1 MTLFDREVVFLILQF
16 LNEANEAKYK
26 DTVHKLEKDSGYFF
40 NMRYF
45 EDCVNNGE
53 WDEADSYLS
62 GFCKVDESRYSTKI
76 FFEIRKQKYFE
87 ALDRHD
93 YARAVEILQKDLK
106 VFSTI
111 DEERF
116 KEMTLLLSLG
126 NFRENEELSD
136 YGDIKSARAVILTEV
151 KKIIEASPLFRDK
164 LQFPKLKNSRLST
177 LINQGLN
184 WQHHLCNIPRP
195 NPDFK
200 TLFSDHSC
208 GCGQIACAPSP
219 AINPIMGSIAK
230 VGGFPSSRK
239 KKPFQP
245 ARAPLTTSLSGW
257 TANPSSVP
265 HQTVSAGPRGLTVP
279 NNASSLLKH
288 PRTPPT
294 NNPRMDYQ
302 IADYKHVSK
311 KRSRPLGTPAKA
323 NNMSVNVFPHTY
335 PGQSHAD
342 TRHSSED
349 LPKTVIV
356 SLSQGSAVKSMDFH
370 PVQQTLLLVGTNIG
384 DITIWEVGSRERLV
398 SRNFEIWD
406 FDACSMALQASVAFE
421 YTASINRVIWSP
433 DGSHIGIGYSK
444 SVVHIYSY
452 HGADDLRNQLEI
464 DAHVGEVNDLA
475 FTHLNKQLC
484 IISCG
489 EDKTIKVWDAITGNK
504 LYSFEGHEAS
514 VYSVCAQMKENTQFI
529 FSTAV
534 DGKIKAWLYDNL
546 GSRVDY
552 HAPGHSFTRI
562 VYSTDGT
569 RLFSCGTNKKGE
581 SYIVEWDE
589 TQGAVKRTY
598 NGLGKR
604 TLGVVQFDTTKN
616 RFLAAGDEFQIKFW
630 DMDNVNLLNATNAEG
645 GLPASPCLRFNK
657 EGIMLAVSTNENG
670 IKVLANADGV
680 RLLRSIENR
689 AVDASGMA
697 SGNAVKR
704 PIIGTFGASSSFHGT
719 NNGVADRSQMSTVV
733 GLNGDARSLDKNS
746 RVAEELQKPKTWKL
760 TEVNEPSLLRSIR
773 LPDALNLIVR
783 LIYANSGGFILALTH
798 TGVHRLWKW
807 QKNEQNVLGK
817 ATTTVPPLL
826 WQPRSGILMMTNDII
841 DRNLEDSVPSCLAL
855 SNNDS
860 YAVSASGGKISLF
873 NTATFKTLATF
884 MPPPP
889 VATFVAFHPV
899 DNNIIAVGMEDSTI
913 HLFHVPIDTVKY
925 KIKGHQKRVT
935 GLAFS
940 TVLNVLVSSG
950 ADSQLCVW
958 SLDGWAKQAGTF
970 LQIPTGRVHTP
981 LAQTRVQ
988 FHQDLIHLLAVH
1000 ETQIAI
1006 YEASKLECLKKW
1018 VPRQSLG
1025 PITDATYSCDSQSI
1039 YASFEDAS
1047 VFVLTASTLRIRCRI
1062 SSAAYIPSNPS
1073 VRVYPAVVAAHP
1085 SEPNQFAVGLT
1096 DGGVVVM
1103 EPPESEEMWGT
1114 MPPVENAG
1122 PGAGAAAGLDQ
1133 QQR

>member
-1 MTLFDREVVFLILQF
+1 MTLLDRELVFLILQY
-16 LNEANEAKYK
+16 LNEANEGKYK
-26 DTVHKLEKDSGYFF
+26 DTVHRLEKDSGYFF

-93 YARAVEILQKDLK
+93 YARAVDILQKDLK

-164 LQFPKLKNSRLST
+164 LQLPKLKNSRLST

-184 WQHHLCNIPRP
+184 WQHHLCNNPRP

-208 GCGQIACAPSP
+208 GHIACAPSP

-239 KKPFQP
+239 KKVGGFPPIRAHGPFQP
-245 ARAPLTTSLSGW
+245 PLTTSLSGW

-279 NNASSLLKH
+279 NNA
-288 PRTPPT
+288 
-294 NNPRMDYQ
+294 
-302 IADYKHVSK
+302 
-311 KRSRPLGTPAKA
+311 
-323 NNMSVNVFPHTY
+323 F
-335 PGQSHAD
+335 
-342 TRHSSED
+342 
-349 LPKTVIV
+349 
-356 SLSQGSAVKSMDFH
+356 
-370 PVQQTLLLVGTNIG
+370 GTNIG

-406 FDACSMALQASVAFE
+406 LDACSMALQASVAFE
-421 YTASINRVIWSP
+421 YTASVNRVIWSP

-444 SVVHIYSY
+444 SVVHVYSY

-504 LYSFEGHEAS
+504 LYSFEGHEAP

-529 FSTAV
+529 FSTAI

-569 RLFSCGTNKKGE
+569 RLFSCGTNKEGE

-598 NGLGKR
+598 NGLGKQ
-604 TLGVVQFDTTKN
+604 TLGVMQFDTTKN

-697 SGNAVKR
+697 SGNAVKG
-704 PIIGTFGASSSFHGT
+704 PIIGTFGASGSVHGT

-746 RVAEELQKPKTWKL
+746 RVAEELEKPKTWKL

-783 LIYANSGGFILALTH
+783 LIYANSGGSILALTH

-873 NTATFKTLATF
+873 NTVTFKTLATF

-889 VATFVAFHPV
+889 AATFVAFHPV

-958 SLDGWAKQAGTF
+958 SLDGWAKQAGMF
-970 LQIPTGRVHTP
+970 LQIPTGRMLTP

-1025 PITDATYSCDSQSI
+1025 PITDATYSCDCESI

-1047 VFVLTASTLRIRCRI
+1047 VFVLTASTLRTRCRI
-1062 SSAAYIPSNPS
+1062 SSAAYITSNPS
-1073 VRVYPAVVAAHP
+1073 ARVYPAVVAAHP

-1103 EPPESEEMWGT
+1103 EPPESEETWGT

-1122 PGAGAAAGLDQ
+1122 PSAGAAAGLDQ

>member
-1 MTLFDREVVFLILQF
+1 MTLLDRELVFLILQY
-16 LNEANEAKYK
+16 LNEANEGKYK
-26 DTVHKLEKDSGYFF
+26 DTVHRLEKDSGYFF

-111 DEERF
+111 NEERF

-184 WQHHLCNIPRP
+184 WQHHLCNNPRP
-195 NPDFK
+195 NADFK

-208 GCGQIACAPSP
+208 GHIACAPSP

-239 KKPFQP
+239 KKVGGFPPIRAHGPCQP
-245 ARAPLTTSLSGW
+245 APAPLTTSLSGW

-265 HQTVSAGPRGLTVP
+265 HQTVSARPRGLTVP
-279 NNASSLLKH
+279 NNAYS
-288 PRTPPT
+288 
-294 NNPRMDYQ
+294 
-302 IADYKHVSK
+302 KHVSK
-311 KRSRPLGTPAKA
+311 KRSRPLGTPDK
-323 NNMSVNVFPHTY
+323 
-335 PGQSHAD
+335 SHAD
-342 TRHSSED
+342 TLHSSED
-349 LPKTVIV
+349 LPKTVIF

-406 FDACSMALQASVAFE
+406 LDACSMALQASVAFE
-421 YTASINRVIWSP
+421 YTASVNRVIWSP
-433 DGSHIGIGYSK
+433 DGSHVGIGYSK

-475 FTHLNKQLC
+475 FTHLNKQSC

-504 LYSFEGHEAS
+504 LYSFEGHEAP

-529 FSTAV
+529 FSAAI

-569 RLFSCGTNKKGE
+569 RLFSCGTNKEGE

-697 SGNAVKR
+697 SGNAVKG
-704 PIIGTFGASSSFHGT
+704 PLIGTFGASSSVHGT

-746 RVAEELQKPKTWKL
+746 SVAEELEKPKTWKL

-783 LIYANSGGFILALTH
+783 LIYANSGGSILALTH

-807 QKNEQNVLGK
+807 QKNDQNVLGK

-873 NTATFKTLATF
+873 NTVTFKTLATF

-889 VATFVAFHPV
+889 AATFVAFHPV

-913 HLFHVPIDTVKY
+913 HLFHVPIDTVNY

-950 ADSQLCVW
+950 ADSQMCVW

-970 LQIPTGRVHTP
+970 LQIPTGRMLTP
-981 LAQTRVQ
+981 LAPTRVQ

-1025 PITDATYSCDSQSI
+1025 PITDATYSCDSESI

-1073 VRVYPAVVAAHP
+1073 ARVYPAVVAAHP

-1096 DGGVVVM
+1096 DGGIVVM
-1103 EPPESEEMWGT
+1103 EPPESEETWGT

-1122 PGAGAAAGLDQ
+1122 PSAGAAAGLDQ

>member
-1 MTLFDREVVFLILQF
+1 
-16 LNEANEAKYK
+16 
-26 DTVHKLEKDSGYFF
+26 
-40 NMRYF
+40 
-45 EDCVNNGE
+45 
-53 WDEADSYLS
+53 
-62 GFCKVDESRYSTKI
+62 
-76 FFEIRKQKYFE
+76 
-87 ALDRHD
+87 
-93 YARAVEILQKDLK
+93 
-106 VFSTI
+106 
-111 DEERF
+111 
-116 KEMTLLLSLG
+116 
-126 NFRENEELSD
+126 
-136 YGDIKSARAVILTEV
+136 
-151 KKIIEASPLFRDK
+151 
-164 LQFPKLKNSRLST
+164 
-177 LINQGLN
+177 
-184 WQHHLCNIPRP
+184 
-195 NPDFK
+195 
-200 TLFSDHSC
+200 
-208 GCGQIACAPSP
+208 
-219 AINPIMGSIAK
+219 
-230 VGGFPSSRK
+230 
-239 KKPFQP
+239 
-245 ARAPLTTSLSGW
+245 
-257 TANPSSVP
+257 
-265 HQTVSAGPRGLTVP
+265 
-279 NNASSLLKH
+279 
-288 PRTPPT
+288 
-294 NNPRMDYQ
+294 
-302 IADYKHVSK
+302 
-311 KRSRPLGTPAKA
+311 
-323 NNMSVNVFPHTY
+323 
-335 PGQSHAD
+335 
-342 TRHSSED
+342 
-349 LPKTVIV
+349 
-356 SLSQGSAVKSMDFH
+356 
-370 PVQQTLLLVGTNIG
+370 
-384 DITIWEVGSRERLV
+384 
-398 SRNFEIWD
+398 
-406 FDACSMALQASVAFE
+406 
-421 YTASINRVIWSP
+421 
-433 DGSHIGIGYSK
+433 
-444 SVVHIYSY
+444 
-452 HGADDLRNQLEI
+452 
-464 DAHVGEVNDLA
+464 
-475 FTHLNKQLC
+475 
-484 IISCG
+484 
-489 EDKTIKVWDAITGNK
+489 
-504 LYSFEGHEAS
+504 
-514 VYSVCAQMKENTQFI
+514 
-529 FSTAV
+529 
-534 DGKIKAWLYDNL
+534 
-546 GSRVDY
+546 
-552 HAPGHSFTRI
+552 
-562 VYSTDGT
+562 
-569 RLFSCGTNKKGE
+569 
-581 SYIVEWDE
+581 
-589 TQGAVKRTY
+589 
-598 NGLGKR
+598 
-604 TLGVVQFDTTKN
+604 
-616 RFLAAGDEFQIKFW
+616 
-630 DMDNVNLLNATNAEG
+630 MDNVNLLNATNAEG

-704 PIIGTFGASSSFHGT
+704 PIIGTFGASSSVHGT

-733 GLNGDARSLDKNS
+733 G
-746 RVAEELQKPKTWKL
+746 
-760 TEVNEPSLLRSIR
+760 
-773 LPDALNLIVR
+773 LIVR

-826 WQPRSGILMMTNDII
+826 WQPRSCILMMTNDII

-899 DNNIIAVGMEDSTI
+899 
-913 HLFHVPIDTVKY
+913 KY

-970 LQIPTGRVHTP
+970 LQIPTGRVLTP

>member
-1 MTLFDREVVFLILQF
+1 MTLLDRELVFLILQY
-16 LNEANEAKYK
+16 LNEANEGKYK
-26 DTVHKLEKDSGYFF
+26 DTVHRLEKDSGYFF

-111 DEERF
+111 NEERF

-184 WQHHLCNIPRP
+184 WQHHLCNNPRP
-195 NPDFK
+195 NADFK

-208 GCGQIACAPSP
+208 GHIACAPSP

-230 VGGFPSSRK
+230 VRGSRK
-239 KKPFQP
+239 KKVGGFPPIRAHGPCQP
-245 ARAPLTTSLSGW
+245 APAPLTTSLSGW

-265 HQTVSAGPRGLTVP
+265 HQTVSARPRGLTVP
-279 NNASSLLKH
+279 NNAC
-288 PRTPPT
+288 
-294 NNPRMDYQ
+294 M
-302 IADYKHVSK
+302 IAFD
-311 KRSRPLGTPAKA
+311 
-323 NNMSVNVFPHTY
+323 F
-335 PGQSHAD
+335 SHAD
-342 TRHSSED
+342 TLHSSED
-349 LPKTVIV
+349 LPKTVIF

-384 DITIWEVGSRERLV
+384 NITIWE
-398 SRNFEIWD
+398 
-406 FDACSMALQASVAFE
+406 
-421 YTASINRVIWSP
+421 
-433 DGSHIGIGYSK
+433 
-444 SVVHIYSY
+444 
-452 HGADDLRNQLEI
+452 
-464 DAHVGEVNDLA
+464 
-475 FTHLNKQLC
+475 
-484 IISCG
+484 
-489 EDKTIKVWDAITGNK
+489 
-504 LYSFEGHEAS
+504 
-514 VYSVCAQMKENTQFI
+514 FI
-529 FSTAV
+529 FSTAI

-569 RLFSCGTNKKGE
+569 RLFSCGTNKEGE

-645 GLPASPCLRFNK
+645 GLP
-657 EGIMLAVSTNENG
+657 
-670 IKVLANADGV
+670 
-680 RLLRSIENR
+680 
-689 AVDASGMA
+689 
-697 SGNAVKR
+697 
-704 PIIGTFGASSSFHGT
+704 
-719 NNGVADRSQMSTVV
+719 
-733 GLNGDARSLDKNS
+733 NGDARSLDKNS
-746 RVAEELQKPKTWKL
+746 RVAEELEKPKTWKL

-783 LIYANSGGFILALTH
+783 LIYANSGGSILALTH

-817 ATTTVPPLL
+817 VWIVPWAHLVGYIILWLMIFHHFFLL
-826 WQPRSGILMMTNDII
+826 PKLQ
-841 DRNLEDSVPSCLAL
+841 
-855 SNNDS
+855 
-860 YAVSASGGKISLF
+860 
-873 NTATFKTLATF
+873 TLATF

-889 VATFVAFHPV
+889 AATFVAFHPV

-970 LQIPTGRVHTP
+970 LQIPTGRMLTP

-988 FHQDLIHLLAVH
+988 FHQDLIHLLVVH

-1025 PITDATYSCDSQSI
+1025 PITDATYSCDSESI

-1073 VRVYPAVVAAHP
+1073 ARVYPAVVAAHP

-1103 EPPESEEMWGT
+1103 EPPESEETWGT

-1122 PGAGAAAGLDQ
+1122 PSAGAAAGLDQ
-1133 QQR
+1133 QLR

>member
-279 NNASSLLKH
+279 NNAYS
-288 PRTPPT
+288 
-294 NNPRMDYQ
+294 
-302 IADYKHVSK
+302 KHVSK

-406 FDACSMALQASVAFE
+406 FDACSMALQPTSL
-421 YTASINRVIWSP
+421 S
-433 DGSHIGIGYSK
+433 GIGYSK

-475 FTHLNKQLC
+475 FTHLNKTLC

-569 RLFSCGTNKKGE
+569 RLFSCGTNKKE
-581 SYIVEWDE
+581 NHTLW
-589 TQGAVKRTY
+589 
-598 NGLGKR
+598 NGMKPR
-604 TLGVVQFDTTKN
+604 
-616 RFLAAGDEFQIKFW
+616 
-630 DMDNVNLLNATNAEG
+630 
-645 GLPASPCLRFNK
+645 
-657 EGIMLAVSTNENG
+657 
-670 IKVLANADGV
+670 
-680 RLLRSIENR
+680 
-689 AVDASGMA
+689 
-697 SGNAVKR
+697 
-704 PIIGTFGASSSFHGT
+704 
-719 NNGVADRSQMSTVV
+719 
-733 GLNGDARSLDKNS
+733 
-746 RVAEELQKPKTWKL
+746 EL
-760 TEVNEPSLLRSIR
+760 
-773 LPDALNLIVR
+773 
-783 LIYANSGGFILALTH
+783 
-798 TGVHRLWKW
+798 
-807 QKNEQNVLGK
+807 
-817 ATTTVPPLL
+817 
-826 WQPRSGILMMTNDII
+826 
-841 DRNLEDSVPSCLAL
+841 
-855 SNNDS
+855 
-860 YAVSASGGKISLF
+860 
-873 NTATFKTLATF
+873 
-884 MPPPP
+884 
-889 VATFVAFHPV
+889 
-899 DNNIIAVGMEDSTI
+899 
-913 HLFHVPIDTVKY
+913 
-925 KIKGHQKRVT
+925 
-935 GLAFS
+935 
-940 TVLNVLVSSG
+940 
-950 ADSQLCVW
+950 
-958 SLDGWAKQAGTF
+958 
-970 LQIPTGRVHTP
+970 
-981 LAQTRVQ
+981 
-988 FHQDLIHLLAVH
+988 
-1000 ETQIAI
+1000 
-1006 YEASKLECLKKW
+1006 
-1018 VPRQSLG
+1018 
-1025 PITDATYSCDSQSI
+1025 
-1039 YASFEDAS
+1039 
-1047 VFVLTASTLRIRCRI
+1047 
-1062 SSAAYIPSNPS
+1062 
-1073 VRVYPAVVAAHP
+1073 
-1085 SEPNQFAVGLT
+1085 
-1096 DGGVVVM
+1096 
-1103 EPPESEEMWGT
+1103 
-1114 MPPVENAG
+1114 
-1122 PGAGAAAGLDQ
+1122 
-1133 QQR
+1133 

>member
-1 MTLFDREVVFLILQF
+1 MTLLDRELVFLILQY
-16 LNEANEAKYK
+16 LNEANEGKYK
-26 DTVHKLEKDSGYFF
+26 DTVHRLEKDSGYFF

-45 EDCVNNGE
+45 EDCLNNGE

-93 YARAVEILQKDLK
+93 YARAVDILQKDLK

-111 DEERF
+111 NEEKF

-136 YGDIKSARAVILTEV
+136 YGDINSARAVILTEV

-164 LQFPKLKNSRLST
+164 LQFPKLKNSRLGT

-184 WQHHLCNIPRP
+184 WQHHLCNNPRP

-208 GCGQIACAPSP
+208 GHIACAPSP

-239 KKPFQP
+239 KKVGGFPPIRAHVPFQP
-245 ARAPLTTSLSGW
+245 APAPLTTSLSGW

-265 HQTVSAGPRGLTVP
+265 HQTVSARPRD
-279 NNASSLLKH
+279 S
-288 PRTPPT
+288 
-294 NNPRMDYQ
+294 
-302 IADYKHVSK
+302 KHVSK
-311 KRSRPLGTPAKA
+311 KRSRPLGTPDK
-323 NNMSVNVFPHTY
+323 
-335 PGQSHAD
+335 SHAD
-342 TRHSSED
+342 TLHSSED

-370 PVQQTLLLVGTNIG
+370 PMQQTLLLVGTNIG
-384 DITIWEVGSRERLV
+384 DLTIWEVGSRERLV

-406 FDACSMALQASVAFE
+406 LDACSMALQASVAFE
-421 YTASINRVIWSP
+421 YTASVNRVIWSP

-444 SVVHIYSY
+444 SVVHVYSY

-504 LYSFEGHEAS
+504 LYSFEGHEAP

-529 FSTAV
+529 FSTAI

-569 RLFSCGTNKKGE
+569 RLFSCGTNKEGE

-598 NGLGKR
+598 NGLGKQ
-604 TLGVVQFDTTKN
+604 TLGVMQFDTTKN

-697 SGNAVKR
+697 SGNAVKG
-704 PIIGTFGASSSFHGT
+704 PIIGTFGASGSVHGT
-719 NNGVADRSQMSTVV
+719 NNGVADRSQVSTVV
-733 GLNGDARSLDKNS
+733 G
-746 RVAEELQKPKTWKL
+746 
-760 TEVNEPSLLRSIR
+760 
-773 LPDALNLIVR
+773 LIVR
-783 LIYANSGGFILALTH
+783 LIYANSGGSILALTH

-873 NTATFKTLATF
+873 NTVTFKTLATF

-889 VATFVAFHPV
+889 AATFVAFHPV

-958 SLDGWAKQAGTF
+958 SLDGWAKQAGMF
-970 LQIPTGRVHTP
+970 LQIPTGRVLTP

-1025 PITDATYSCDSQSI
+1025 PITDATYSCDSESI

-1062 SSAAYIPSNPS
+1062 SSAAYITSNPS

-1103 EPPESEEMWGT
+1103 EPPESEETWGT

-1122 PGAGAAAGLDQ
+1122 PSAGTAAGLDQ